1 MRNGK
6 LTKPEVI
13 ERINDL
19 IANGNVKYAKYQKN
33 YALYNQCPAADLKS
47 KIPMAVGYID
57 DVYSEDSV
65 VPKLNV
71 VKSAI
76 DAVVSKISTAHC
88 RPFVNTVKGSFK
100 TIQICKQLQVF
111 FDYYFDEKNVQSKIT
126 EALRDACIF
135 DSGYLYLDEINGDIK
150 VVEPW
155 NVYTR
160 QREKNEFRSV
170 YVEFPNASV
179 DSLKDEDFEFLNS
192 GEKRGLY
199 VTIGYFYDARSKTK
213 ATLVNRQIR
222 DISSLKSDTIP
233 VCPIY
238 YTMPIVGNT
247 TLSIADMLKGIQV
260 EVDELMMR
268 ISDASVL
275 NPAQTILLANASNIK
290 VGQLNNKVGNVVQ
303 YNSQNPSGA
312 GVDVVTPEFI
322 SSQYITLLDNLIE
335 KAYNMVGISQL
346 SAQGKK
352 PSGLDSG
359 VALATQADIESD
371 RFQVLLD
378 QYIRAFTELAK
389 IVVKVFEANKDII
402 KPNRYNLKLT
412 WGDVEKEYDKMRIQ
426 FSAADNLSKDP
437 SEKLKQLQT
446 LAMAGI
452 IPATQ
457 IASLL
462 ELPDI
467 NRGYSVANN
476 AWNACQ
482 TLIDQCIYEDKY
494 EIPDYVPFQILKEQI
509 VNMQLS
515 LRTAQGSE
523 SGNEDDIKR
532 LIKYYEMVED
542 HELKLEQNS
551 LQQQTTMQDVNEN
564 NMYSAQNNENLS
576 SGTENTMNMVNEGT
590 ANPMQVS
597 AANNGELGGG
607 M

>member
-233 VCPIY
+233 V
-238 YTMPIVGNT
+238 
-247 TLSIADMLKGIQV
+247 
-260 EVDELMMR
+260 
-268 ISDASVL
+268 
-275 NPAQTILLANASNIK
+275 
-290 VGQLNNKVGNVVQ
+290 
-303 YNSQNPSGA
+303 
-312 GVDVVTPEFI
+312 
-322 SSQYITLLDNLIE
+322 
-335 KAYNMVGISQL
+335 
-346 SAQGKK
+346 
-352 PSGLDSG
+352 
-359 VALATQADIESD
+359 
-371 RFQVLLD
+371 
-378 QYIRAFTELAK
+378 
-389 IVVKVFEANKDII
+389 
-402 KPNRYNLKLT
+402 
-412 WGDVEKEYDKMRIQ
+412 
-426 FSAADNLSKDP
+426 
-437 SEKLKQLQT
+437 
-446 LAMAGI
+446 
-452 IPATQ
+452 
-457 IASLL
+457 
-462 ELPDI
+462 
-467 NRGYSVANN
+467 
-476 AWNACQ
+476 
-482 TLIDQCIYEDKY
+482 
-494 EIPDYVPFQILKEQI
+494 
-509 VNMQLS
+509 
-515 LRTAQGSE
+515 
-523 SGNEDDIKR
+523 
-532 LIKYYEMVED
+532 
-542 HELKLEQNS
+542 
-551 LQQQTTMQDVNEN
+551 
-564 NMYSAQNNENLS
+564 
-576 SGTENTMNMVNEGT
+576 
-590 ANPMQVS
+590 
-597 AANNGELGGG
+597 
-607 M
+607 

>member
-126 EALRDACIF
+126 GALRDACIF

-446 LAMAGI
+446 LAQAGI

-494 EIPDYVPFQILKEQI
+494 EIPDYVPFQMLKEQI

-542 HELKLEQNS
+542 HELKLEGT

-590 ANPMQVS
+590 ANPMQTD
-597 AANNGELGGG
+597 AANNGELGGEI
-607 M
+607 

>member
-19 IANGNVKYAKYQKN
+19 LANGNVKLAKYQKN
-33 YALYNQCPAADLKS
+33 YALYNQSPAADLRAR
-47 KIPMAVGYID
+47 IPMAVGYID
-57 DVYSEDSV
+57 DVYSEDSI
-65 VPKLNV
+65 VPKLNII
-71 VKSAI
+71 KSAV

-111 FDYYFDEKNVQSKIT
+111 FDYYFDEKNVSAKIT

-135 DSGYLYLDEINGDIK
+135 DSGYIYLDEVNGDIK

-160 QREKNEFRSV
+160 QREKNEYRSA
-170 YVEFPNASV
+170 YIEFPNIST
-179 DSLKDEDFEFLNS
+179 DTLKDEDFDLLNNS
-192 GEKRGLY
+192 EKKSIY
-199 VTIGYFYDARSKTK
+199 VTIGYFYDARTQTK
-213 ATLVNRQIR
+213 ATLINRQIR
-222 DISSLKSDTIP
+222 DISPLQSDIIP
-233 VCPIY
+233 LVSIF

-247 TLSIADMLKGIQV
+247 TLSIADMLKGIQI
-260 EVDELMMR
+260 EIDELMKR

-290 VGQLNNKVGNVVQ
+290 VGQLNNKVGNIVQ
-303 YNSQNPSGA
+303 YNAQNPSGA

-371 RFQVLLD
+371 RFQILLD
-378 QYIRAFTELAK
+378 QYIRTFTELAK
-389 IVVKVFEANKDII
+389 VVVKVFEANRDII

-494 EIPDYVPFQILKEQI
+494 EVPDYVPFQMLKEQI

-523 SGNEDDIKR
+523 NGNEEDIKR

-542 HELKLEQNS
+542 HEMELEQNS
-551 LQQQTTMQDVNEN
+551 LQNQTTAQDVNEN

-576 SGTENTMNMVNEGT
+576 AGTEDSMNMTNEAV
-590 ANPMQVS
+590 ANPMQTD
-597 AANNGELGGG
+597 AANGGELGE
-607 M
+607 

>member
-33 YALYNQCPAADLKS
+33 YALYNQCPAADLKA

-160 QREKNEFRSV
+160 QREKNDFRSV

-222 DISSLKSDTIP
+222 DISSLQSDTIP

-275 NPAQTILLANASNIK
+275 NPAQTILLGNASNIK

-303 YNSQNPSGA
+303 YNSQNPTGA

-378 QYIRAFTELAK
+378 QYIRTFTELAK

-402 KPNRYNLKLT
+402 KPNRYNLRLT

-437 SEKLKQLQT
+437 SSYRHLQWLVLFLQLRLHLFLNSQIST
-446 LAMAGI
+446 ED
-452 IPATQ
+452 TQ
-457 IASLL
+457 LLIMLGMLVRHLLTSVFTKISMKSL
-462 ELPDI
+462 
-467 NRGYSVANN
+467 
-476 AWNACQ
+476 
-482 TLIDQCIYEDKY
+482 
-494 EIPDYVPFQILKEQI
+494 
-509 VNMQLS
+509 
-515 LRTAQGSE
+515 
-523 SGNEDDIKR
+523 
-532 LIKYYEMVED
+532 
-542 HELKLEQNS
+542 
-551 LQQQTTMQDVNEN
+551 TM
-564 NMYSAQNNENLS
+564 YHSRC
-576 SGTENTMNMVNEGT
+576 
-590 ANPMQVS
+590 
-597 AANNGELGGG
+597 
-607 M
+607 